1 MKSVNF
7 TWDGAKSERNF
18 IARGFGFDFAA
29 LIFSGS
35 VFEAEDGRRDYG
47 ERRFRA
53 IGESQGFIL
62 VVVYT
67 DRGDDRRFIS
77 ARLAN
82 KKECQLWHLFA
93 KA

>member
-1 MKSVNF
+1 MNF

-35 VFEAEDGRRDYG
+35 VLEAEDGRRDYG
-47 ERRFRA
+47 ERRWRA
-53 IGESQGFIL
+53 IGLVQGFIL
-62 VVVYT
+62 VVVFT
-67 DRGDDRRFIS
+67 DRGDDRRIIS

-82 KKECQLWHLFA
+82 KKERQLWHSFA